1 MKANNLANTSYPS
14 FVEFYTLNEAATA
27 KVKQISSFTAD
38 QYTPSSIEGWST
50 VTINVSTPQRIGIR
64 AQNVYLDNFS
74 ATSAEIVKNKK
85 LTITG
90 LTPVTGSTPY
100 YVNQKADGSVDIE
113 LSVKLKNT
121 GDVDLIAGETENF
134 TLSPVKKEYY
144 SSTVTEFN
152 EITFDIPVD
161 IPVGEEKTITMTATI
176 SMGCRESVRR
186 GALNIPGYRP
196 AGVYRAG
203 SAQPASVNMEGY
215 MPGRRRHLRHR

>member
-1 MKANNLANTSYPS
+1 MKQAKFLLLMLCVLLGYTNVLAETVSPYTVDFNTNPGTSSHDFAVASSWGHIVPTSDYDGYGPYYMTYSYSAEEGIDGSGTLNAYKQYAGDNFGGEVVTDLLVTPVVSGKIELYVKANNLANTSYPS

-100 YVNQKADGSVDIE
+100 YVNQKS
-113 LSVKLKNT
+113 
-121 GDVDLIAGETENF
+121 
-134 TLSPVKKEYY
+134 
-144 SSTVTEFN
+144 
-152 EITFDIPVD
+152 
-161 IPVGEEKTITMTATI
+161 
-176 SMGCRESVRR
+176 
-186 GALNIPGYRP
+186 
-196 AGVYRAG
+196 
-203 SAQPASVNMEGY
+203 
-215 MPGRRRHLRHR
+215 